1 MAQNWKLVTTLAP
14 AAVASLDGLGPTVVR
29 NRRVRRR
36 TTLPGGRAVVGGL
49 LVAASAVGVF
59 SAYGASTAAPSDRYV
74 VLARDLVP
82 GELIEPDAL
91 AMVAIDLPADQRRV
105 SFTDPGILAGT
116 VALAAMKRG
125 QLVQSSDVTQIDGH
139 GDRAELSVS
148 VEPGNAMNG
157 DHRYLRGGERVDV
170 VVTFES
176 AGSTTTRT
184 VARDAVVVEVLSGDD
199 RLGSVGRLTV
209 VLSLPPADVE
219 AVAGAAASGTVTL
232 VRTTGLRR

>member
-1 MAQNWKLVTTLAP
+1 M
-14 AAVASLDGLGPTVVR
+14 
-29 NRRVRRR
+29 
-36 TTLPGGRAVVGGL
+36 VGGL

-59 SAYGASTAAPSDRYV
+59 SAYGASTSGPSDHYV
-74 VLARDLVP
+74 VLTRDLVP
-82 GELIEPDAL
+82 GEIIEPDAL
-91 AMVAIDLPADQRRV
+91 ALAAIDLPAGQRRV

-116 VALAAMKRG
+116 VTLAAMKRG
-125 QLVQSSDVTQIDGH
+125 QLVQSGDVTQIDGR

-176 AGSTTTRT
+176 GGSTTTRT
-184 VARDAVVVEVLSGDD
+184 VARDVIVVEVLNGDE

-209 VLSLPPADVE
+209 VLSLAPADVE

-232 VRTTGLRR
+232 VRTTGMHR